1 MKIVSNGDN
10 FTIYLIRNNSENID
24 VKNYVKET
32 VIKLK
37 DKLKK
42 YISGYYEAI
51 VYINNNY
58 GMIIELTKESDFD
71 FFKDFIELDIT
82 IKENST
88 IYLKFKDYF
97 SVLNKG
103 NIYYYNNYY
112 YADIDKLNKK
122 ELLYLTEFGE
132 TIHGANLDNVKDK
145 LAKVEW
151 LDIKNTKQ

>member
-1 MKIVSNGDN
+1 MKIVSNEDN
-10 FTIYLIRNNSENID
+10 FTIYLIRNNLENIE
-24 VKNYVKET
+24 VKDYVKET

-112 YADIDKLNKK
+112 YVDINKLNKK

-132 TIHGANLDNVKDK
+132 LIYGTNLDNIRDK
-145 LAKVEW
+145 LFR
-151 LDIKNTKQ
+151 I